1 MSHRAVKPTLQLR
14 RVVFT
19 FITAVSIALG
29 TTALSAQSPA
39 TTTLD
44 VGIIGVSSSI
54 WPAIVAKEKGFFAA
68 QGLDVNTVA
77 IGASARVLQQVV
89 SGAVEIGSSSLV
101 DTFRAIDGG
110 GGVKIFQVSQAVG
123 PYRLIGGKTI
133 HSIAELKG
141 KRIMTGGEKDLTNLW
156 WETIAR
162 HNGLDPVKDVD
173 LLFSGAS
180 SARLAALLSG
190 GIDASVLSPPQTYM
204 AIAQGG
210 TDLGSAAPYLGD
222 FPTMAWH
229 VNDKWG
235 KANPNI
241 VIAFAKAN
249 DEAVRYMSDPA
260 HRTEVAQILAKASG
274 LTVDDASKTWD
285 QSIAEKAFSPDG
297 AASPQA
303 IQHVADILAAA
314 GDLKTPVKPPAA
326 FYDDS
331 YLRAAAQ

>member
-1 MSHRAVKPTLQLR
+1 M
-14 RVVFT
+14 
-19 FITAVSIALG
+19 
-29 TTALSAQSPA
+29 TALSRLRRGVCTAMTAGSIAFGVTAAYAQSPA
-39 TTTLD
+39 KTTLD
-44 VGIIGVSSSI
+44 VGIIGVSASI

-68 QGLDVNTVA
+68 QGLDVNMIAT
-77 IGASARVLQQVV
+77 GASTRVLQQVV
-89 SGAVEIGSSSLV
+89 SGTIEIGSSSLV

-110 GGVKIFQVSQAVG
+110 GNVKLFQVSQAVG
-123 PYRLIGGKTI
+123 PYRLIGGKTVK
-133 HSIAELKG
+133 SIADLKG

-180 SARLAALLSG
+180 SARLAALLG
-190 GIDASVLSPPQTYM
+190 GGVDASVLSPPQTYM

-222 FPTMAWH
+222 FPTMGWH

-235 KANPNI
+235 KANSNI
-241 VIAFAKAN
+241 VVAFARAN

-260 HRTEVAQILAKASG
+260 RRTEVSEILARASG
-274 LTVDDASKTWD
+274 LTVDDAMKTWD

-297 AASPQA
+297 AASLA
-303 IQHVADILAAA
+303 AVAHVADILVAS
-314 GDLKTPVKPPAA
+314 GDLKTPVKPPDA

-331 YLRAAAQ
+331 YLRVVAQ

>member
-1 MSHRAVKPTLQLR
+1 MLKRLAVTLLL
-14 RVVFT
+14 
-19 FITAVSIALG
+19 AAG
-29 TTALSAQSPA
+29 LSAA
-39 TTTLD
+39 
-44 VGIIGVSSSI
+44 
-54 WPAIVAKEKGFFAA
+54 FAA
-68 QGLDVNTVA
+68 DPERSVIQIMTFV
-77 IGASARVLQQVV
+77 QQPEWDAPWRYESVQRLGG
-89 SGAVEIGSSSLV
+89 SGFVI
-101 DTFRAIDGG
+101 
-110 GGVKIFQVSQAVG
+110 
-123 PYRLIGGKTI
+123 
-133 HSIAELKG
+133 KG

-274 LTVDDASKTWD
+274 LTVDDAIKTWD

-331 YLRAAAQ
+331 YLRAAAL

>member
-54 WPAIVAKEKGFFAA
+54 WPAIVAKDKGFFAA
-68 QGLDVNTVA
+68 HGLDVNTVA

-180 SARLAALLSG
+180 SA
-190 GIDASVLSPPQTYM
+190 
-204 AIAQGG
+204 
-210 TDLGSAAPYLGD
+210 
-222 FPTMAWH
+222 
-229 VNDKWG
+229 
-235 KANPNI
+235 
-241 VIAFAKAN
+241 
-249 DEAVRYMSDPA
+249 
-260 HRTEVAQILAKASG
+260 G

-297 AASPQA
+297 AASSQA
-303 IQHVADILAAA
+303 IEHIADILAAA

>member
-1 MSHRAVKPTLQLR
+1 MTHRTAKKTLQVR
-14 RVVFT
+14 RGVF
-19 FITAVSIALG
+19 APLAAAAIALG
-29 TTALSAQSPA
+29 AASAFAQSPPA
-39 TTTLD
+39 TALD
-44 VGIIGVSSSI
+44 VGVIGVSASI

-68 QGLDVNTVA
+68 NGLNVTLVTT
-77 IGASARVLQQVV
+77 GASARVLQQVV
-89 SGAVEIGSSSLV
+89 SGTVEIGSSSLV
-101 DTFRAIDGG
+101 DTFRAIDSG
-110 GGVKIFQVSQAVG
+110 GGVKLFQISQAVG

-156 WETIAR
+156 WQTIAK
-162 HNGLDPVKDVD
+162 HNGIDPVKDVE

-180 SARLAALLSG
+180 SARLAALLGG

-204 AIAQGG
+204 AMAQGG
-210 TDLGSAAPYLGD
+210 TDLGSAADYLGD
-222 FPTMAWH
+222 FPTMGWH

-235 KANPNI
+235 QANPNI

-274 LTVDDASKTWD
+274 LTVDDAIKTWD

-297 AASPQA
+297 AASTQA
-303 IQHVADILAAA
+303 IQHVADILAAS
-314 GDLKTPVKPPAA
+314 GDLKTPLKPPAA

-331 YLRAAAQ
+331 YLRAAAK